1 MVFEVREE
9 EFQAVDL
16 ALLVW
21 LDTLQRIV
29 PVWSFGPLPGTQTI
43 SLLNSVNYVITGSNL

>member
-43 SLLNSVNYVITGSNL
+43 SLLNSVKYVITGSNV